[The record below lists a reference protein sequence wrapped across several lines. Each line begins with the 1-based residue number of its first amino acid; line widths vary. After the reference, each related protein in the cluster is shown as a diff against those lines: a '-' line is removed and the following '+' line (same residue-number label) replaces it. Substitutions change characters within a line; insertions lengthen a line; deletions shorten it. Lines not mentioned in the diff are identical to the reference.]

1 MSHPVIAPFG
11 EFPITSLYPEIEPFF
26 TQMLAVSARHSL
38 YVERSGKKGGHPIF
52 FLHGG
57 PGSHVGAAHRRY
69 FDPEFFDIVLFDQRG
84 CGQSVPAGET
94 QENNTSELVEDINA
108 IRNALGINGKISLFG
123 GSWGSTLALAYALSY
138 PQHVEELMLRGI
150 FLGTEEEVAWYT
162 HGLSRFAPQAWQR
175 FASSMGDDLLGNY
188 CLAVWDTDVQRATEA
203 ARRWVEYEMQLMKIG
218 SEHQN
223 EQQSP
228 VAAKAQPMLSHS
240 ILNRARVQLHFLKH
254 QCFLADSPLLDAA
267 HNIHMPVTIVQGELD
282 LVCPP
287 ITAWRLSQ
295 RLPQAKLRLIPDA
308 GHGAMSGRLAP
319 VLKAEVDGLRDRLL
333 RDQLG
338 KRK

>member
-1 MSHPVIAPFG
+1 VFPG
-11 EFPITSLYPEIEPFF
+11 EFPITSLYPEIEPFL

-69 FDPEFFDIVLFDQRG
+69 FDPDFFDIVLFDQRG

-94 QENNTSELVEDINA
+94 HENDTWVLVEDINT
-108 IRNALGINGKISLFG
+108 IRNALGINRKITLFG
-123 GSWGSTLALAYALSY
+123 GSWGSTLALAYALRY
-138 PQHVEELMLRGI
+138 PQHVEELILRGI
-150 FLGTEEEVAWYT
+150 FLGTDEEVAWYT

-175 FASSMGDDLLGNY
+175 FASGMGDDLLGNY
-188 CLAVWDTDVQRATEA
+188 YLAVQDTNEQCANEA
-203 ARRWVEYEMQLMKIG
+203 AKRWLEYEMQLMRIG
-218 SEHQN
+218 SELQN

-228 VAAKAQPMLSHS
+228 APTEVQSPLSQAM
-240 ILNRARVQLHFLKH
+240 LNRARVQLHFLKH
-254 QCFLADSPLLDAA
+254 QCFLAEGPLLDAA
-267 HNIHMPVTIVQGELD
+267 HNIRLPVTIVQGELD

-295 RLPQAKLRLIPDA
+295 RLPQAKLHIVPDA

-319 VLKAEVDGLRDRLL
+319 VLKAEVDGLRDRLI

-338 KRK
+338 KRE